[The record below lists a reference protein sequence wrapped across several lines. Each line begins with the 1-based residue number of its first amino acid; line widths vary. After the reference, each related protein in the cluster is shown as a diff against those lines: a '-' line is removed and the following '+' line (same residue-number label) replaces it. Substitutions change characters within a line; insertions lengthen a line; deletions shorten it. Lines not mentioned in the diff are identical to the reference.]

1 MDQLPFMETL
11 LSTLSGVYTH
21 ICENMN
27 FFHTNAPIE
36 VLNLSNQ
43 IIKRQKWSNTIT
55 PLHAKMT

>member
-43 IIKRQKWSNTIT
+43 IIKTTKNGVIQ
-55 PLHAKMT
+55 